1 MTDGGERPT
10 GSRRPLLTGLL
21 GVFVLAH
28 LWLAYRHDWLA
39 AQIRDT
45 PASQVEERESLRRQC
60 LQLLDGVGFLLRLTR
75 RDCAEDVHAVDTG
88 AESD

>member
-1 MTDGGERPT
+1 V
-10 GSRRPLLTGLL
+10 LTGLF

-39 AQIRDT
+39 AQIRG
-45 PASQVEERESLRRQC
+45 VEVEDSEQRAAFSEQC
-60 LQLLDGVGFLLRLTR
+60 QQLLGGVGFLLRLTG
-75 RDCAEDVHAVDTG
+75 RDCAGEAVEPAAEQSDSG

>member
-1 MTDGGERPT
+1 MTASEERPT
-10 GSRRPLLTGLL
+10 PTRRPLLTGLL
-21 GVFVLAH
+21 GIFVLAH

-45 PASQVEERESLRRQC
+45 QAHQVDERASLTRQC
-60 LQLLDGVGFLLRLTR
+60 QQLLGGVGFLLTLTG
-75 RDCAEDVHAVDTG
+75 RDCAEDARLLVDG

>member
-1 MTDGGERPT
+1 MSDGHERPT
-10 GSRRPLLTGLL
+10 ESRRPLLTGLL
-21 GVFVLAH
+21 GLFVLAH

-39 AQIRDT
+39 SQIRET
-45 PASQVEERESLRRQC
+45 PAHQVEERESLRRQC

-75 RDCAEDVHAVDTG
+75 RDCAADAYPVETG